1 MNTEPTW
8 SLAEQLANKLEVI
21 EIVTSLFPRLN
32 LVEELEENEVS
43 TLMHHVN
50 QLVSDAR
57 KEATAIMERERKEF
71 TGVTA

>member
-57 KEATAIMERERKEF
+57 KEATAIMERERKPRLE
-71 TGVTA
+71 VAA

>member
-50 QLVSDAR
+50 QLVSEAR

-71 TGVTA
+71 A